1 MDSLLTAQ
9 LKLIPEMSDLLQKR
23 YRILQTIQLSKGI
36 GRRVLGEQLG
46 LSERDT
52 RKELDILRSQGM
64 IDVSRDG
71 AAITPEGSQLLLDL
85 KEVVREWSGRLRL
98 EQQLAQHLHIK
109 EVIIVPGNVDTNTNA
124 AMLLSQEAAKYLES
138 ILTDEKIVAVT
149 GGSTIASIS
158 NFVHATNRWKQLL
171 FIAARGGVGKDVAL
185 QANTIA
191 SLFANK
197 MNGAYR
203 TLYMPDS
210 LSEEAYTT
218 MKKEPFIQEMMD
230 LYERTNIIIHGIGD
244 AEEMARRR
252 NTDEKEIERLKEA
265 GSVSEA
271 FGYYFNDQGEAVHR
285 IRTIGIQLNQLKH
298 IEHLLAVAG
307 GAKKVNALLSYF
319 KQAPEQT
326 VLVTDEG
333 AANEM
338 MRKIS
343 TNQLGGI

>member
-1 MDSLLTAQ
+1 MKSLLTAQ

-23 YRILQTIQLSKGI
+23 YQILQTIQLSKGI

-52 RKELDILRSQGM
+52 RKEIETLRTQGL

-71 AAITPEGSQLLLDL
+71 TAISREGTQILMEL
-85 KEVVREWSGRLRL
+85 KEVVREWSGRLQL
-98 EQQLAQHLHIK
+98 ERTLSEHLHIK
-109 EVIIVPGNVDTNTNA
+109 EVIIVPGNVDTIENA
-124 AMLLSQEAAKYLES
+124 TMLLSQEAAKFLES
-138 ILTDEKIVAVT
+138 ILSDNKIIAVT

-158 NFVHATNRWKQLL
+158 NFVQETTKLKNVM

-191 SLFANK
+191 SLFSNK
-197 MNGAYR
+197 MNGTYR

-218 MKKEPFIQEMMD
+218 MKKEPFIQEMID

-252 NTDEKEIERLKEA
+252 NSSEDEIDRLKESGA
-265 GSVSEA
+265 ISEA
-271 FGYYFNDQGEAVHR
+271 FGYYFNDQGEAVQR
-285 IRTIGIQLNQLKH
+285 IRTIGIQLKQLKS

-307 GAKKVNALLSYF
+307 GAKKAKALLSYF

-338 MRKIS
+338 MNIILQ
-343 TNQLGGI
+343 TY

>member
-1 MDSLLTAQ
+1 MDPLLTAQ

-23 YRILQTIQLSKGI
+23 YQILQTIQISKGI

-52 RKELDILRSQGM
+52 RKELDALRMQNL
-64 IDVSRDG
+64 IEVSREG
-71 AAITPEGSQLLLDL
+71 AAITPTGTQVLLDL
-85 KEVVREWSGRLRL
+85 KEVVREWSGRLTL
-98 EQQLAQHLHIK
+98 EQTLLKYLHIK
-109 EVIIVPGNVDTNTNA
+109 EVIIVPGNVDTNKNA
-124 AMLLSQEAAKYLES
+124 EMLLSQEAAKYLES
-138 ILTDEKIVAVT
+138 ILNDDKIIAVT

-158 NFVHATNRWKQLL
+158 NYVHETSRWKNLM
-171 FIAARGGVGKDVAL
+171 FIAARGGVGKDVSL

-191 SLFANK
+191 SLFSDK
-197 MNGAYR
+197 MKGTYR

-244 AEEMARRR
+244 AAEMARRR
-252 NTDEKEIERLKEA
+252 NSTEAEIERLKEI
-265 GSVSEA
+265 GSISEA
-271 FGYYFNDQGEAVHR
+271 FGYYFNEQGEAVHR
-285 IRTIGIQLNQLKH
+285 IRTIGIQLKQLKN
-298 IEHLLAVAG
+298 IEYLLAVAG
-307 GAKKVNALLSYF
+307 GAKKAKALLSYF
-319 KQAPEQT
+319 KQAPSQT

-338 MRKIS
+338 MKIIS
-343 TNQLGGI
+343 QTN

>member
-1 MDSLLTAQ
+1 MESLLTAQ

-52 RKELDILRSQGM
+52 RKELDALRNQGL

-71 AAITPEGSQLLLDL
+71 AAITPEGTQMIIEL
-85 KEVVREWSGRLRL
+85 KEVVREWSGRLQL
-98 EQQLAQHLHIK
+98 EQTLSQHLHIK
-109 EVIIVPGNVDTNTNA
+109 EVIIVPGDVDTNTNA

-138 ILTDEKIVAVT
+138 ILSDEKIIAVT

-158 NFVHATNRWKQLL
+158 NFVQATTKWKQLL

-191 SLFANK
+191 SLFSNK
-197 MNGAYR
+197 MNGSYR

-210 LSEEAYTT
+210 LSEEAYNT
-218 MKKEPFIQEMMD
+218 MMKEPFIQEMMD

-244 AEEMARRR
+244 AVEMARRR
-252 NTDEKEIERLKEA
+252 YTDENEIDRLKEA

-271 FGYYFNDQGEAVHR
+271 FGYYFNEQGEAVHR
-285 IRTIGIQLNQLKH
+285 IRTIGIQLKQLTH

-307 GAKKVNALLSYF
+307 GAKKAKALLSYF

-338 MRKIS
+338 IKIIS
-343 TNQLGGI
+343 ETN

>member
-1 MDSLLTAQ
+1 MESLLTAQ
-9 LKLIPEMSDLLQKR
+9 LKLIPEMSELLQKR
-23 YRILQTIQLSKGI
+23 YRILQTIQLTKGI

-52 RKELDILRSQGM
+52 RKELDTLRNQGL
-64 IDVSRDG
+64 IDISRDG
-71 AAITPEGSQLLLDL
+71 GAITPKGTQLLIDL
-85 KEVVREWSGRLRL
+85 KEVVRVWSGRLQL
-98 EQQLAQHLHIK
+98 EQQLEKRLHIK
-109 EVIIVPGNVDTNTNA
+109 EVIIVPGNVDTNTNT

-149 GGSTIASIS
+149 GGSTIASIT
-158 NFVHATNRWKQLL
+158 NFVQETTKWKQLL
-171 FIAARGGVGKDVAL
+171 FIAARGGVGKDVSF

-191 SLFANK
+191 SLFAGK
-197 MNGAYR
+197 MNGTYR

-230 LYERTNIIIHGIGD
+230 LYERTNIVIHGIGD

-252 NTDEKEIERLKEA
+252 NTNEQEIERLKEA

-271 FGYYFNDQGEAVHR
+271 FGYYFNEQGEAVHR
-285 IRTIGIQLNQLKH
+285 IRTIGIQLKQLQH

-307 GAKKVNALLSYF
+307 GAKKAQALLSYF
-319 KQAPEQT
+319 KQAPKQT

-338 MRKIS
+338 MKIITQ
-343 TNQLGGI
+343 TN

>member
-1 MDSLLTAQ
+1 MESLLTAQ

-23 YRILQTIQLSKGI
+23 YQVLQMIQLSKGI

-52 RKELDILRSQGM
+52 RKELDALRNQGL
-64 IDVSRDG
+64 IEISRDG
-71 AAITPEGSQLLLDL
+71 AAISPEGTKILMEL
-85 KEVVREWSGRLRL
+85 KEVVREWSGRLQL
-98 EQQLAQHLHIK
+98 EQTLSKILHIK

-124 AMLLSQEAAKYLES
+124 AMLLSQEAAKFLES
-138 ILTDEKIVAVT
+138 ILTDDKIIAVT

-158 NFVHATNRWKQLL
+158 NFVQDTTKWKNLM
-171 FIAARGGVGKDVAL
+171 FIAARGGVGKDVTL
-185 QANTIA
+185 QANTIV
-191 SLFANK
+191 SLFSNK
-197 MNGAYR
+197 TNGSYR

-230 LYERTNIIIHGIGD
+230 LYEKTSIIIHGIGD

-252 NTDEKEIERLKEA
+252 NSSEEEIERLKEK

-285 IRTIGIQLNQLKH
+285 IRTIGIQLKQLKN

-307 GAKKVNALLSYF
+307 GAKKAKALLSYF

-338 MRKIS
+338 MNIIS
-343 TNQLGGI
+343 QTN

>member
-1 MDSLLTAQ
+1 MDSFLHAQ
-9 LKLIPEMSDLLQKR
+9 VKLMPEMSELLQKR
-23 YRILQTIQLSKGI
+23 YHILQTIQLTKGI
-36 GRRVLGEQLG
+36 GRRVLGEQLA
-46 LSERDT
+46 LSERES
-52 RKELDILRSQGM
+52 RKELDALRNQGL
-64 IDVSRDG
+64 IDISRDG
-71 AAITPEGSQLLLDL
+71 ASITSEGNSVLLEL
-85 KEVVREWSGRLRL
+85 KEVVREWSGRLQL
-98 EQQLAQHLHIK
+98 EQTLSKHLNIK
-109 EVIIVPGNVDTNTNA
+109 AVIIVPGNVDTNFNA
-124 AMLLSQEAAKYLES
+124 TMLLSQEAAKYLES
-138 ILTDEKIVAVT
+138 ILSDDKIIAVT

-158 NFVHATNRWKQLL
+158 NYVPESTKWNRLL
-171 FIAARGGVGKDVAL
+171 FIAARGGVGKDVQL

-197 MNGAYR
+197 INGSYR

-252 NTDEKEIERLKEA
+252 NTDELEIERLKEA

-271 FGYYFNDQGEAVHR
+271 FGYYFNEQGEAVHR
-285 IRTIGIQLNQLKH
+285 IRTIGIQLKQLHH

-307 GAKKVNALLSYF
+307 GAKKAKALLSYF
-319 KQAPEQT
+319 KQAPKQT

-338 MRKIS
+338 MHIIS
-343 TNQLGGI
+343 QTN

>member
-1 MDSLLTAQ
+1 MESLLTAQ

-23 YRILQTIQLSKGI
+23 YQVLQMIQLSKGI

-46 LSERDT
+46 LSERDI
-52 RKELDILRSQGM
+52 RKELDALRNQGL
-64 IDVSRDG
+64 IEISRDG
-71 AAITPEGSQLLLDL
+71 AAISPEGTKILMEL
-85 KEVVREWSGRLRL
+85 KEVVREWSGRLQL
-98 EQQLAQHLHIK
+98 EQTLSKILHIK

-124 AMLLSQEAAKYLES
+124 AMLLSQEAAKFLES
-138 ILTDEKIVAVT
+138 ILSNDKIVAVT

-158 NFVHATNRWKQLL
+158 NFVQDTTKWKNLM
-171 FIAARGGVGKDVAL
+171 FIAARGGVGKDVTL
-185 QANTIA
+185 QANTIV
-191 SLFANK
+191 SLFSNK
-197 MNGAYR
+197 TNGSYR

-230 LYERTNIIIHGIGD
+230 LYEKTTIIIHGIGD

-252 NTDEKEIERLKEA
+252 NSSEQEIERLKEN

-271 FGYYFNDQGEAVHR
+271 FGYYFNEHGEAVHR
-285 IRTIGIQLNQLKH
+285 IRTIGIQLKQLKN

-307 GAKKVNALLSYF
+307 GAKKAKALLSYF

-338 MRKIS
+338 MNIIS
-343 TNQLGGI
+343 QTN

>member
-1 MDSLLTAQ
+1 MESLLTAQ
-9 LKLIPEMSDLLQKR
+9 LKLIPEMSELLQKR

-36 GRRVLGEQLG
+36 GRRVLGEQLS

-52 RKELDILRSQGM
+52 RKELDSLRNQGL
-64 IDVSRDG
+64 IEVSRDG
-71 AAITPEGSQLLLDL
+71 AAITPEGTQLLIEL
-85 KEVVREWSGRLRL
+85 KEVVREWSGRLQL
-98 EQQLAQHLHIK
+98 ERTLSKHLHIK
-109 EVIIVPGNVDTNTNA
+109 EVIIVPGDVDTNTNA

-138 ILTDEKIVAVT
+138 ILENEKIVAVT

-158 NFVHATNRWKQLL
+158 NFVQETSKWKQLM
-171 FIAARGGVGKDVAL
+171 FIAARGGVGKDVSF

-197 MNGAYR
+197 MNGTYR

-210 LSEEAYTT
+210 LSEEAYNT

-230 LYERTNIIIHGIGD
+230 LYERTNIVIHGIGD

-252 NTDEKEIERLKEA
+252 NTNEHEIERLKEA

-271 FGYYFNDQGEAVHR
+271 FGYYFDEQGEAVHR
-285 IRTIGIQLNQLKH
+285 IRTIGIQLKQLTN

-307 GAKKVNALLSYF
+307 GAKKAKALLSYF

-338 MRKIS
+338 INIIS
-343 TNQLGGI
+343 QPN

>member
-1 MDSLLTAQ
+1 MESLLTAQ
-9 LKLIPEMSDLLQKR
+9 LKIIPEMSDLLQKR

-52 RKELDILRSQGM
+52 RKELDILRSQGL
-64 IDVSRDG
+64 IDISRDG
-71 AAITPEGSQLLLDL
+71 AAITPEGTQLLLDL
-85 KEVVREWSGRLRL
+85 KEVVREWSGRLQL

-109 EVIIVPGNVDTNTNA
+109 EVIIVPGDVDTNTNA

-158 NFVHATNRWKQLL
+158 NFVHETSRWKQLL
-171 FIAARGGVGKDVAL
+171 FIAARGGVGKDVLL

-197 MNGAYR
+197 MNGSYR

-271 FGYYFNDQGEAVHR
+271 FGYYFNNQGEAVHR
-285 IRTIGIQLNQLKH
+285 IRTIGIQLDQLKH

-319 KQAPEQT
+319 KQAPAQT

-338 MRKIS
+338 IKIILQ
-343 TNQLGGI
+343 TN

>member
-1 MDSLLTAQ
+1 MESLLTAQ
-9 LKLIPEMSDLLQKR
+9 LKLIPEMSELLQKR
-23 YRILQTIQLSKGI
+23 YRILQTIQLTKGI

-52 RKELDILRSQGM
+52 RKELDTLRNQGL
-64 IDVSRDG
+64 IDISRDG
-71 AAITPEGSQLLLDL
+71 AAITSKGTQLLIDL
-85 KEVVREWSGRLRL
+85 KEVVRVWSGRLQL
-98 EQQLAQHLHIK
+98 EQQLAKHLHIK
-109 EVIIVPGNVDTNTNA
+109 EVIIVPGDVDTNTNA
-124 AMLLSQEAAKYLES
+124 TMLLSQEAAKYLES

-149 GGSTIASIS
+149 GGSTIASIT
-158 NFVHATNRWKQLL
+158 NFVQETTKWKQLL
-171 FIAARGGVGKDVAL
+171 FIAARGGVGRDVSF

-191 SLFANK
+191 SLFAGK
-197 MNGAYR
+197 MNGSYR

-230 LYERTNIIIHGIGD
+230 LYERTNIVIHGIGD

-252 NTDEKEIERLKEA
+252 NTNEHEIERLKKE

-271 FGYYFNDQGEAVHR
+271 FGYYFNEQGEAVHR
-285 IRTIGIQLNQLKH
+285 IRTIGIQLKQLQH

-307 GAKKVNALLSYF
+307 GAKKAKALLSYF

-338 MRKIS
+338 MKIMKQ
-343 TNQLGGI
+343 TN

>member
-1 MDSLLTAQ
+1 MDPLLTAQ

-23 YRILQTIQLSKGI
+23 YQILQTIQLSKGI

-52 RKELDILRSQGM
+52 RKELDALRLHGL
-64 IDVSRDG
+64 IEVSREG
-71 AAITPEGSQLLLDL
+71 AAITPSGTQVLVDL
-85 KEVVREWSGRLRL
+85 KDVVREWSGRLTL
-98 EQQLAQHLHIK
+98 EQTLLKYLSIK
-109 EVIIVPGNVDTNTNA
+109 EVIIVPGNVDTNKNA
-124 AMLLSQEAAKYLES
+124 EMLLSQEAAKFLES
-138 ILTDEKIVAVT
+138 ILHDDKIIAVT

-158 NFVHATNRWKQLL
+158 NFVHETTRWKNLM
-171 FIAARGGVGKDVAL
+171 FIAARGGVGKDVSL

-191 SLFANK
+191 SLFSNK
-197 MNGAYR
+197 MHGSYR

-244 AEEMARRR
+244 AAEMARRR
-252 NTDEKEIERLKEA
+252 NSTEAEIDRLKEI

-285 IRTIGIQLNQLKH
+285 IRTIGIQLKQLKN
-298 IEHLLAVAG
+298 IEHLVAVAG
-307 GAKKVNALLSYF
+307 GAKKAKALLSYF
-319 KQAPEQT
+319 KQAPKQT

-338 MRKIS
+338 MKIIS
-343 TNQLGGI
+343 QTN